1 MSFFLQTVE
10 GLQKALDKENVY
22 IKGTRIQKEP
32 SSSARRVVEK
42 SLRANSWATD
52 LRSSAMELSMN
63 SLVGT
68 SKIDSTITSG
78 CKVAVGGIP
87 MYTSLLDVQRALSK
101 YGEIILTT
109 MKQDDSGSYTAYLEF
124 KVTKFCGFYLLL
136 KFLLVTTGVTV
147 DWC

>member
-1 MSFFLQTVE
+1 MSFVLQTVE

-42 SLRANSWATD
+42 SLRANGCATD
-52 LRSSAMELSMN
+52 LRSSAVDSSTN
-63 SLVGT
+63 SLST
-68 SKIDSTITSG
+68 FKIDSTITSW

-87 MYTSLLDVQRALSK
+87 MHTSLLDVQRALSK

-124 KVTKFCGFYLLL
+124 KVTKFCGFNLLV
-136 KFLLVTTGVTV
+136 KFLLVTPGVMV
-147 DWC
+147 DRC